1 MKMTI
6 RVRGKG
12 KTAELMLAPY
22 SPAKKRC
29 VPKVVGKIVLER
41 QLFDHLPR
49 VSADLG
55 EMLTTEDRKAVDSWL
70 EKHNAGIVVQEEEIA
85 ANSAVTIL
93 KRTIAGLRKRKIS
106 KERTELLLALADE
119 LKSVL
124 VEKAGHPAPKK
135 KPRARKSAPKSAEG
149 A

>member
-49 VSADLG
+49 IDAKL
-55 EMLTTEDRKAVDSWL
+55 EEKLTPEHREVVDPWL
-70 EKHNAGIVVQEEEIA
+70 EKHVAEIIDCEEKIA
-85 ANSAVTIL
+85 ADRARTIL
-93 KRTIAGLRKRKIS
+93 TRVIAGLKKRKIS
-106 KERTELLLALADE
+106 KERVEDLLPLADE
-119 LKSVL
+119 LKAVL
-124 VEKAGHPAPKK
+124 
-135 KPRARKSAPKSAEG
+135 R
-149 A
+149 